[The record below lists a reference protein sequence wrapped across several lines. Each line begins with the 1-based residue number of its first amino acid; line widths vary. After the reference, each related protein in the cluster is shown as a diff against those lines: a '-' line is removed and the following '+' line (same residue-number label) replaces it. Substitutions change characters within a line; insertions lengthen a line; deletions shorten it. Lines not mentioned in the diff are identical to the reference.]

1 MISDAAGVC
10 LIILRILSG
19 PAPGASQESLYSTQ
33 GQGKAMIVVFYNLT
47 PGSGMRHLTCSGSE
61 SLKTSIP
68 RIRVSCRVSGRPG
81 LGLQCHNQPIKALE
95 LSILTNERARGVKE
109 CLA

>member
-33 GQGKAMIVVFYNLT
+33 GQRKAMIVVFYNENYDIASAMSSSHADPVLGHC
-47 PGSGMRHLTCSGSE
+47 PGWGYLN
-61 SLKTSIP
+61 I
-68 RIRVSCRVSGRPG
+68 
-81 LGLQCHNQPIKALE
+81 
-95 LSILTNERARGVKE
+95 
-109 CLA
+109 